1 MNTSKAVK
9 VSVISIIV
17 NVILSLGKFIV
28 GFAAHST
35 ALISDAVHSASDV
48 FSTFVVIIGVVI
60 SGKGADKE
68 HPYGHERIECI
79 AAVILAAA
87 LAATGLGIGYS
98 GVVNIYTG
106 EYRNMTVP
114 GAAALIT
121 AVISIVVKELMYQY
135 TRIAAKQI
143 NSDALMAD
151 AWHHRSDALSSVG
164 SFAGILGAMLGYPV
178 FDSIAAIIIC
188 IFILK
193 AAVDITIDSVNKL
206 VDKSCDEKTQEAI
219 ADVIKS
225 QKGVENLED
234 IKTRMFGAK
243 IYVDIIIEVD
253 GSLTLYKAHD
263 IAQIV
268 HDEVE
273 KSFPDVKHCMVHVN
287 PYGTPEDE
295 TDF

>member
-17 NVILSLGKFIV
+17 NMALSLGKFIV
-28 GFAAHST
+28 GFSGNST

-48 FSTFVVIIGVVI
+48 FSTFIVIIGVVI
-60 SGKGADKE
+60 SGKGADRE
-68 HPYGHERIECI
+68 HPYGHERMECI

-87 LAATGLGIGYS
+87 LGATGAGIGYNGIMTIYS
-98 GVVNIYTG
+98 GAYNEMKI
-106 EYRNMTVP
+106 P
-114 GAAALIT
+114 SAAALIT
-121 AVISIVVKELMYQY
+121 AVISIIVKELMYQF
-135 TRIAAKQI
+135 TKITAKQI

-164 SFAGILGAMLGYPV
+164 SFAGIGGAMLGYPI

-193 AAVDITIDSVNKL
+193 AAVDIAVDSVNKL
-206 VDKSCDEKTQEAI
+206 VDKSCGDEIEKNISDIILAQN
-219 ADVIKS
+219 
-225 QKGVENLED
+225 GVMALED

-243 IYVDIIIEVD
+243 IYVDIIIAVN
-253 GSLTLYKAHD
+253 GNLTLYEAHD
-263 IAQIV
+263 IAELV

-273 KSFPDVKHCMVHVN
+273 KNFENVKHCMVHVN
-287 PYGTPEDE
+287 PYEKK
-295 TDF
+295 

>member
-17 NVILSLGKFIV
+17 NMALSLGKFIV
-28 GFAAHST
+28 GFSGNST

-48 FSTFVVIIGVVI
+48 FSTFIVIIGVVI
-60 SGKGADKE
+60 SGKGADRE
-68 HPYGHERIECI
+68 HPYGHERMECI

-87 LAATGLGIGYS
+87 LGATGAGIGYNGIMTIYS
-98 GVVNIYTG
+98 GAYNEMKI
-106 EYRNMTVP
+106 P
-114 GAAALIT
+114 SAAALIT
-121 AVISIVVKELMYQY
+121 AVISIIVKELMYQF
-135 TRIAAKQI
+135 TKITAKQI

-164 SFAGILGAMLGYPV
+164 SFAGIGGAMLGYPI

-193 AAVDITIDSVNKL
+193 AAVDIAVDSVNKL
-206 VDKSCDEKTQEAI
+206 VDKSCGDEIEKNISDIILAQN
-219 ADVIKS
+219 
-225 QKGVENLED
+225 GVMALED

-243 IYVDIIIEVD
+243 IYVDIIIAVN
-253 GSLTLYKAHD
+253 GNLTLYEAHD
-263 IAQIV
+263 IAELV

-273 KSFPDVKHCMVHVN
+273 KNFENVKHCMVHVN
-287 PYGTPEDE
+287 PYENK
-295 TDF
+295 

>member
-17 NVILSLGKFIV
+17 NVILSLVKFIV

-98 GVVNIYTG
+98 GILNIYTG
-106 EYRNMTVP
+106 EYKNMTIP
-114 GAAALIT
+114 GVAALVT
-121 AVISIVVKELMYQY
+121 AVISIMVKELMYQY

-193 AAVDITIDSVNKL
+193 AAIDITIDSVNKL

-219 ADVIKS
+219 ASVIRN

-253 GSLTLYKAHD
+253 GNLTLYKAHD
-263 IAQIV
+263 IAQLV

-273 KSFPDVKHCMVHVN
+273 NQFPDVKHCMVHVN

-295 TDF
+295 AGF